1 MRRSTKASLIA
12 VVVGAMIALA
22 GCGDDKGSGGNAGS
36 GNGEQTA
43 LNVDNCKLV
52 TNEEASALAGKELKA
67 DENGPLGC
75 PYTEPGEML
84 GLFSIRS
91 YKQGGD
97 AKAAAAKLA
106 PTLEVIKLDGVGDDA
121 VALADSDG
129 SVNFIIARK
138 GNLFVEL
145 VMTFLDITKDPATL
159 KPASTL
165 ASTALGRLVAAA

>member
-1 MRRSTKASLIA
+1 MRRSTKAYLI
-12 VVVGAMIALA
+12 VVVAGAVIALA
-22 GCGDDKGSGGNAGS
+22 GCGDKGSGGNAGS
-36 GNGEQTA
+36 GEQGS

-52 TNEEASALAGKELKA
+52 TKEEVSALAGKGLEA
-67 DENGPLGC
+67 GEDGPLGC
-75 PYTEPGEML
+75 PFTEPGEML

-138 GNLFVEL
+138 GDKFVEL
-145 VMTFLDITKDPATL
+145 VMTFLDITKDSASL
-159 KPASTL
+159 KKASTL
-165 ASTALGRLVAAA
+165 ASTALGRLVAA